1 MKRYDTVIFDLD
13 GTLENPESG
22 LVSSFKYA
30 LGKMGVD
37 YGTLDSLKRFIGPPL
52 YSEWRRVFGFSE
64 DEGDVALGL
73 FHEYYSV
80 FGWWDCEVYRGIHEL
95 LGELKGRGFTL
106 AVATSKPEFF
116 AEKVLSR
123 FGLRGYFDFVGAAD
137 GDRQRDKKHEVL
149 EYVFENLGCK
159 RERSVMVGDRVF
171 DADGARK
178 CGIDAVG
185 VLWGHGSREELDSS
199 GFVYIAE
206 NPTELISFLEK

>member
-30 LGKMGVD
+30 LGKIGVD
-37 YGTLDSLKRFIGPPL
+37 YGSRDSLKRFIGPPL

-64 DEGDVALGL
+64 DEGDRALRL

-80 FGWWDCEVYRGIHEL
+80 FGWWDCEVYGGIREM
-95 LGELKGRGFTL
+95 LGELKARGFTL

-178 CGIDAVG
+178 CGIDAIG

-206 NPTELISFLEK
+206 NPAELISFLEK